1 MLFSPKPAVA
11 LHLIQKIKSN
21 FGGGGV
27 KHEYEISINKNKIF
41 NEFDIGEIII
51 YLWIYFSFPFIT
63 DYSLKT
69 KAPF

>member
-41 NEFDIGEIII
+41 NEFDIGEII
-51 YLWIYFSFPFIT
+51 FHSPS
-63 DYSLKT
+63 SLIIHSKQ
-69 KAPF
+69 KPHFKGSRYI